1 MPAGR
6 PDDFQHLGARRSRR
20 SAVLNMAGARRSAG
34 LCRTALLALAL
45 AHVPATC
52 SPPPAAVT
60 VSSSGSLLV
69 DGQPLFPTGF
79 YYMVCEKYALPMW
92 NGSALLPAEE
102 FWRSYTEELG
112 FSTFVHGWCA
122 PTSSQGGG
130 WGGVCLRRQRTVL
143 EPAWWDQS

>member
-1 MPAGR
+1 
-6 PDDFQHLGARRSRR
+6 
-20 SAVLNMAGARRSAG
+20 MAGARRSAG

-122 PTSSQGGG
+122 PTSSQGG
-130 WGGVCLRRQRTVL
+130 WGGGRGVCLRRQRTVL